1 MIRALIT
8 GKLHDTPQA
17 RTSANGNT
25 FAIGKVRA
33 DDKNGAWVW
42 VSVIAFG
49 AESER
54 LLELKAGDAV
64 AIGGRAE
71 LSVWADRDGNHHPGL
86 SLVADE
92 VATLR
97 GKPKPRS
104 EGESRNPSPPP
115 RHRDK
120 TRQPETAGAGFDDIG
135 DWRP

>member
-25 FAIGKVRA
+25 FALAKVKA
-33 DDKNGAWVW
+33 DDKNGAWIW

-54 LLELKAGDAV
+54 LLTLKAGDAV

-71 LSVWADRDGNHHPGL
+71 LNTWQDRDGNHHPGL

-97 GKPKPRS
+97 GKPKPRK
-104 EGESRNPSPPP
+104 EGVASQRPKHQTPQKEAVDAAMP
-115 RHRDK
+115 
-120 TRQPETAGAGFDDIG
+120 FDDLDG
-135 DWRP
+135 WQP

>member
-8 GKLHDTPQA
+8 GKLHDTPQS
-17 RTSANGNT
+17 RTSATGNT
-25 FAIGKVRA
+25 FAIAKVKA

-86 SLVADE
+86 SLMADE

-104 EGESRNPSPPP
+104 PKP
-115 RHRDK
+115 RARE
-120 TRQPETAGAGFDDIG
+120 PEAASAGFDDPLPEVTCPA
-135 DWRP
+135 D